1 MDYALEPADFL
12 VMGGFFVVLLGVGI
26 FYAGR
31 MHNLRDFFGGSRQV
45 PWWLA
50 GISLYM
56 TTFSAFT
63 FVAYSALA
71 YQYGLVAV
79 TIWWFSIPGCIA
91 SGWFL
96 AAKWRRAATTSPV
109 EYIEQRFSFALR
121 QCFGW
126 FGIPLIVLD
135 DALKLFVIGGLVSL
149 SLGLDAPNGM
159 VVAIAA
165 CGLIILA
172 YTLLGGLWAVL
183 VTDCIQFVVMGIA
196 VIVLVP
202 LAYLRAGG
210 AAAILDH
217 APEGWASIAA
227 GPYTWPW
234 LLSFGVI
241 LALTFA
247 TKWTYVQRYYAVR
260 NDRDA
265 RRVAYFVGALTVIAP
280 PLLFFPAFAARAF
293 LPEITDT
300 NQVFG
305 LLCVELLPVGM
316 MGILLAAMFS
326 ATMSMLSSDY
336 NSVASVITNDII
348 KRLFAPGMSDRQSV
362 FFART
367 ATLIAGLLAMT
378 LAILFARAERLED
391 LVTYM
396 AQLFAALLPPVAL
409 PMIAGLISRR
419 TSSTGAL
426 IGFGLGAACG
436 ATAYVLSYQGDFA
449 YLRSVPYLT
458 WITLLPTLL
467 GLIGGSW
474 LRPNTPAQREE
485 IHRFL
490 DGLVSRPQKKEL
502 LLADDGATVALWI
515 IGVTTA
521 LLGAILAAGVLATGA
536 GTLGGLSVLVGAA
549 MVLGGGGAV
558 WGAARL
564 KAHAHA
570 AAARED

>member
-1 MDYALEPADFL
+1 MDYTLETADL
-12 VMGGFFVVLLGVGI
+12 VVMAGFFVVLLAVGV

-50 GISLYM
+50 GVSLYM

-71 YQYGLVAV
+71 YEHGLVAV
-79 TIWWFSIPGCIA
+79 TIWWFSIPGCVA

-96 AAKWRRAATTSPV
+96 ASKWRRAATTSPV
-109 EYIEQRFSFALR
+109 EYIEKRFNFSLR

-149 SLGLDAPNGM
+149 SMGLDGPTGM
-159 VVAIAA
+159 MWAIAI
-165 CGLIILA
+165 CGFIILA

-183 VTDCIQFVVMGIA
+183 VTDCIQFIVMGIA

-202 LAYLRAGG
+202 LAFVRAGG
-210 AAAILDH
+210 ATAIIEQ
-217 APEGWASIAA
+217 APPSWLSVTA
-227 GPYTWPW
+227 GAYTWPW

-260 NDRDA
+260 TDKDA
-265 RRVAYFVGALTVIAP
+265 RRVAYFVAGLTVAAP

-293 LPEITDT
+293 LPAIEDT

-336 NSVASVITNDII
+336 NSVASVISNDIV
-348 KRLFAPGMSDRQSV
+348 KRLFMPGISDRASV
-362 FFART
+362 VLARAATFIVGIT
-367 ATLIAGLLAMT
+367 AMI
-378 LAILFARAERLED
+378 LAILFAHAEQLED

-409 PMIAGLISRR
+409 PMIAGLVSRR
-419 TSSTGAL
+419 TSNAGAL
-426 IGFGLGAACG
+426 LGFVLGACCG
-436 ATAYVLSYQGDFA
+436 IMAYVMSYQGDLE

-458 WITLLPTLL
+458 WATLIPTAT
-467 GLIGGSW
+467 GLIAGSFV
-474 LRPNTPAQREE
+474 LPNPARHQEE
-485 IHRFL
+485 VDLFL
-490 DGLVSRPQKKEL
+490 EGLMTQPGEKEP
-502 LLADDGATVALWI
+502 LLADDAAAIALWI
-515 IGVTTA
+515 IGLTVA
-521 LLGAILAAGVLATGA
+521 LLGVILALGVGITGA
-536 GTLGGLSVLVGAA
+536 GAPGGLSMVVGFVMA
-549 MVLGGGGAV
+549 GGGGLAV
-558 WGAARL
+558 WASRRL
-564 KAHAHA
+564 RPRA
-570 AAARED
+570 EE